1 MAWAIEA
8 LLGQPGVKERGLFVM
23 GGHREGLMAFGAT
36 LEEVGERVVAASNA
50 FTGSP
55 PPA

>member
-8 LLGQPGVKERGLFVM
+8 LLRQAGVKDRGLFVM
-23 GGHREGLMAFGAT
+23 GGHREGLMAFGST
-36 LEEVGERVVAASNA
+36 LDEACERIVAALNA
-50 FTGSP
+50 FTDSP